1 MADATTYGA
10 EVVARVMDQRP
21 ATIKRNVKNGVLTS
35 HWGDG
40 RHTFDARD
48 VQFYMLRKGRG
59 SVPLNVVEQLLELA
73 ATATSHAKPEPTPT
87 LVDHANGAPRGRPPF
102 PPGIARDHVIR
113 LRVTQAEHERIGL
126 HASAAGVTVSEHCR
140 KRILTGML

>member
-1 MADATTYGA
+1 MARKWW
-10 EVVARVMDQRP
+10 ARVMDQRP

-59 SVPLNVVEQLLELA
+59 SVPLNVVEQLLEA
-73 ATATSHAKPEPTPT
+73 GGDRHKGQR
-87 LVDHANGAPRGRPPF
+87 GA
-102 PPGIARDHVIR
+102 
-113 LRVTQAEHERIGL
+113 
-126 HASAAGVTVSEHCR
+126 
-140 KRILTGML
+140 